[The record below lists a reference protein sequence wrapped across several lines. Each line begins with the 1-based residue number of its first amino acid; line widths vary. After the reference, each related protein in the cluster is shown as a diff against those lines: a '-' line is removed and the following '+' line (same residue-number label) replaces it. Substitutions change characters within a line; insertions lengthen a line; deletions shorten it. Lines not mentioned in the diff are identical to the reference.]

1 MKLNPQAFAR
11 KFGEEMRLINHWTI
25 WLELLFGLMVTIWTL
40 LSQKVL
46 QKTIEMEREYTT
58 EKFSMCAAEDMYKSV
73 S

>member
-11 KFGEEMRLINHWTI
+11 RFGEEMRLINHWTI

-46 QKTIEMEREYTT
+46 QKTIEMASGFKIYRH
-58 EKFSMCAAEDMYKSV
+58 CGHA
-73 S
+73 

>member
-46 QKTIEMEREYTT
+46 QKTIEMERDISLIILFEHLAPT
-58 EKFSMCAAEDMYKSV
+58 MPV
-73 S
+73 L

>member
-46 QKTIEMEREYTT
+46 QKTIEMERDISLILFEHLAPT
-58 EKFSMCAAEDMYKSV
+58 MPV
-73 S
+73 L